1 MRVRPTSGWALAAAH
16 LGATGARPG
25 YARAVSAPKLP
36 ARIAEWTA
44 GLLAVAAAVPVVR
57 NLVEAMLQRRTYN
70 GDIEWME
77 GGMLVSAMRAR
88 DGLPLY
94 GLPADD
100 YIPFIYPPLHAWLL
114 GALAHVYP
122 LGYELGR
129 TVSIVCT
136 GVAASALVFGAV
148 RARGGWLLSLACVGL
163 FASAWAAGGTFYDLV
178 RTDSLSLALLGW
190 ALVLGAEPSRGAT
203 VASGL
208 LLAVAFTA
216 KQHAA
221 ILGLPM
227 LLAIW
232 RSHGR
237 LRALQF
243 AAASVGP
250 ALLFV
255 AAMSI
260 SSGGTFLNWMVMVPA
275 AHGQVASRAFPGA
288 PILIWQALPI
298 STSAVLLALPLWGRR
313 PYWPGVTLT
322 TLIVVALMR
331 GHTGGFINVLIPAFW
346 VSALL
351 PAIAAGALANRTELL
366 PWARAAGALVVA
378 AQLTSFQVDREAFS
392 TALAEGRSVP
402 EAWQKA
408 QHSLRRHVP
417 TDSDRVA
424 VGRVVE
430 KIAALEGRVLV
441 PYSPWYAVMA
451 GKEPT
456 FALIC
461 LWDIDHKRGYY
472 RPNVKEI
479 EKSIAAEFDWAVL
492 PNDKLGHGLKDHFTK
507 SKTDKIP
514 MSSTR
519 AGWTVRL
526 REVWQRNP
534 RTAGGTE
541 TGAKS
546 VEPSADPGEGQRE
559 DQGDD
564 PGGNDGG
571 DPGDATGEDQG
582 KPE

>member
-1 MRVRPTSGWALAAAH
+1 MAH

-36 ARIAEWTA
+36 ARIAEWTT
-44 GLLAVAAAVPVVR
+44 GLLALAAAVPVVR
-57 NLVEAMLQRRTYN
+57 DLVVAMLQRRTYN

-100 YIPFIYPPLHAWLL
+100 YIPYIYPPLHAWLL
-114 GALAHVYP
+114 GALAHVFP

-136 GVAASALVFGAV
+136 GVAALALVFGAA
-148 RARGGWLLSLACVGL
+148 RARAGWLLSLACVGL

-178 RTDSLSLALLGW
+178 RTDSLSIALLGW

-208 LLAVAFTA
+208 LLALAFTA

-221 ILGLPM
+221 MLGIPM
-227 LLAIW
+227 LIAIW
-232 RSHGR
+232 RTHGR

-250 ALLFV
+250 ALMFV

-260 SSGGTFLNWMVMVPA
+260 STGGTFLNWMVMVPA
-275 AHGQVASRAFPGA
+275 AHGQEASRAFPGA
-288 PILIWQALPI
+288 PVLVWSAFPI
-298 STSAVLLALPLWGRR
+298 ASSAALLALPLWGRR
-313 PYWPGVTLT
+313 PYWPGVALT

-351 PAIAAGALANRTELL
+351 PAIAVGAAADRAAAL

-378 AQLTSFQVDREAFS
+378 AQLVTFQVDREKFS
-392 TALAEGRSVP
+392 SAREEGKSFA
-402 EAWQKA
+402 EAWADSQR
-408 QHSLRRHVP
+408 SLSRHIP
-417 TDSDRVA
+417 TESDRVA
-424 VGRVVE
+424 VARVVE
-430 KIAALEGRVLV
+430 KIASLEGRVLV
-441 PYSPWYAVMA
+441 PYSPWYAVLA

-472 RPNVKEI
+472 RPKVQEI
-479 EKSIAAEFDWAVL
+479 ADAIATEFDWAVL

-514 MSSTR
+514 VSSTR

-526 REVWQRNP
+526 REVWKRNP
-534 RTAGGTE
+534 RTAE
-541 TGAKS
+541 AVS
-546 VEPSADPGEGQRE
+546 P
-559 DQGDD
+559 
-564 PGGNDGG
+564 
-571 DPGDATGEDQG
+571 
-582 KPE
+582 PEAPAPAE

>member
-1 MRVRPTSGWALAAAH
+1 
-16 LGATGARPG
+16 
-25 YARAVSAPKLP
+25 
-36 ARIAEWTA
+36 
-44 GLLAVAAAVPVVR
+44 
-57 NLVEAMLQRRTYN
+57 
-70 GDIEWME
+70 
-77 GGMLVSAMRAR
+77 
-88 DGLPLY
+88 
-94 GLPADD
+94 
-100 YIPFIYPPLHAWLL
+100 
-114 GALAHVYP
+114 
-122 LGYELGR
+122 
-129 TVSIVCT
+129 
-136 GVAASALVFGAV
+136 
-148 RARGGWLLSLACVGL
+148 
-163 FASAWAAGGTFYDLV
+163 
-178 RTDSLSLALLGW
+178 
-190 ALVLGAEPSRGAT
+190 
-203 VASGL
+203 
-208 LLAVAFTA
+208 
-216 KQHAA
+216 
-221 ILGLPM
+221 
-227 LLAIW
+227 
-232 RSHGR
+232 
-237 LRALQF
+237 
-243 AAASVGP
+243 
-250 ALLFV
+250 
-255 AAMSI
+255 
-260 SSGGTFLNWMVMVPA
+260 
-275 AHGQVASRAFPGA
+275 
-288 PILIWQALPI
+288 
-298 STSAVLLALPLWGRR
+298 
-313 PYWPGVTLT
+313 VTLT

-492 PNDKLGHGLKDHFTK
+492 PNDKLGHGLKDRFTK

-534 RTAGGTE
+534 RTAGGAE
-541 TGAKS
+541 TGAEKP
-546 VEPSADPGEGQRE
+546 VEPSADQGEGQ
-559 DQGDD
+559 GDD
-564 PGGNDGG
+564 QGGNDGG
-571 DPGDATGEDQG
+571 NPGDASGEDQG